1 TAAPRR
7 LGLLG
12 KMSKIECI
20 NGQIERGPMY
30 QHILIPTDGSEL
42 AHKAVTHGLSLAK
55 SVGAKVTALVVEASF
70 NVYDVPPSKINQVSN
85 VFADY
90 AERATA
96 HAAKILGG
104 IADEAKVAGVSCET
118 IQTV

>member
-30 QHILIPTDGSEL
+30 QHILIPTDGSQL
-42 AHKAVTHGLSLAK
+42 AHKAVTHGLSLSK
-55 SVGAKVTALVVEASF
+55 SVGAKVTALIVEASF
-70 NVYDVPPSKINQVSN
+70 NVYDVPPSKIHQMSGA
-85 VFADY
+85 FAEH
-90 AERATA
+90 AEHAKA
-96 HAAKILGG
+96 HAAKIL
-104 IADEAKVAGVSCET
+104 
-118 IQTV
+118 